1 MMPSRQP
8 YCRRMYP
15 TLDLILVT
23 GLSRVFIW
31 RNFPPTYQ
39 DPDWKKQDLGNRAS
53 LSLQMNT
60 SKILHRIW
68 RWYPRNLGNQ
78 AQLWEKALRE
88 LMSSISKTW
97 ANIGVLK

>member
-8 YCRRMYP
+8 YCRRIYP

-53 LSLQMNT
+53 LSLHMNT
-60 SKILHRIW
+60 SKILHRI
-68 RWYPRNLGNQ
+68 
-78 AQLWEKALRE
+78 
-88 LMSSISKTW
+88 
-97 ANIGVLK
+97 